1 MIGSGLC
8 VFSKFPIAET
18 FQRKYSLNGYP
29 HRYQH
34 GDWFGGKAVGLAQ
47 ILMDEFKLNVYVTHV
62 SKILEACSTQ
72 GSPLGLENLEKWEGI
87 SSQGKVREF

>member
-1 MIGSGLC
+1 MNSVFTCYVPVEAKWHLGIFHSSGMIGSGLC

-18 FQRKYSLNGYP
+18 FQRRYSLNGYP

-62 SKILEACSTQ
+62 SKIY
-72 GSPLGLENLEKWEGI
+72 
-87 SSQGKVREF
+87 

>member
-62 SKILEACSTQ
+62 SKIPETCLTVSLIIC
-72 GSPLGLENLEKWEGI
+72 
-87 SSQGKVREF
+87 